1 MRCLLAKLGNL
12 AFFLIKFYTIPIAV
26 LIQARK
32 PDVSISHLR
41 IKYNNLIL
49 QFLPMVPDSQLRS
62 ESIFFMLVADEM
74 IRAYR
79 LLGSYRMHLA
89 SRIPRQ
95 DLKDWNI
102 QPHSLDL

>member
-1 MRCLLAKLGNL
+1 MRCLLAKLENL
-12 AFFLIKFYTIPIAV
+12 TFFLIKFYNIPIAM

-32 PDVSISHLR
+32 PDVSISHPR
-41 IKYNNLIL
+41 IKCNYLIL
-49 QFLPMVPDSQLRS
+49 QFLPMIPDSQLRND
-62 ESIFFMLVADEM
+62 SIFFMLIADEM
-74 IRAYR
+74 IRAYK
-79 LLGSYRMHLA
+79 LLGSYRIHLV